1 MNIKSI
7 IKAGAVFTAGALFAL
22 HFMAPVNTPAIPDEP
37 DDEDFEDEDPAFG
50 DCEISLFERM
60 KEFTESTENPH
71 RKAKKEAAAE
81 SDAPSYLFAAC
92 DGDYHYVD
100 WTAVEREGV
109 VGYRLTLK
117 NENDFGMSI
126 VTIHTA
132 FEVSIPEGVL
142 GKPAVSAEVQAIYK
156 NGTLGAP
163 KVARFTRNKAKP
175 EKAE

>member
-22 HFMAPVNTPAIPDEP
+22 HFVAPVVDVPAPDP
-37 DDEDFEDEDPAFG
+37 DDDEECRKCEDTLMDM
-50 DCEISLFERM
+50 LRQV
-60 KEFTESTENPH
+60 TES
-71 RKAKKEAAAE
+71 AAACSPSE
-81 SDAPSYLFAAC
+81 KQDADRDSDAPSYLFAAC

-100 WTAVEREGV
+100 WTAVDREGV
-109 VGYRLTLK
+109 IGYRLTLK

-163 KVARFTRNKAKP
+163 KVARFTHNKAKSAN
-175 EKAE
+175 AE